1 MGEPKTESPS
11 PDDLER
17 LARQRA
23 ICESHLGDDETSRAS
38 YQTVA
43 GKLELLRALLEKK
56 TFGPEQTYELQCLG
70 VVLGD
75 AFVQDKGFDWIMVED
90 EFGRDPAIA
99 LPGTSII
106 LYPLTVISKRIER
119 GEVVDVLELFN
130 RIAADVDRMRTSTE
144 PAT

>member
-1 MGEPKTESPS
+1 MGDEQKTGSPS

-23 ICESHLGDDETSRAS
+23 ICEGHLGDDETSRAN

-43 GKLELLRALLEKK
+43 GKLGLLRALLEKK
-56 TFGPEQTYELQCLG
+56 VFAADQAYELQCMG

-75 AFVQDKGFDWIMVED
+75 AFVQDKGFEWIMVED

-119 GEVVDVLELFN
+119 GEVVDVTELYN
-130 RIAADVDRMRTSTE
+130 RIVADVDRLRAEAPT
-144 PAT
+144 